1 MSCSLVASYWLL
13 ATAITTVYWHKTR
26 KPTRINHKFYT
37 ITYQDRTLAQIL
49 NVWKLK
55 LNNFKS
61 INRTTRL
68 YIYKITQSMIPQT
81 KNHSQWGQKSC
92 FAFRRPQAQTQT
104 PEKVTGGVPLF
115 FFSPGTVLQIR
126 PWPFHSISFQ
136 IHHSPIPSPPVAIY
150 CWHTDSVVK

>member
-13 ATAITTVYWHKTR
+13 ATAITMVYWHKTR

-37 ITYQDRTLAQIL
+37 ITYHDRTLAQIL

-115 FFSPGTVLQIR
+115 FSVPAQYFKLGLYRFIPYRFKFTIHQSPRHLLLYTVDILTA
-126 PWPFHSISFQ
+126 S
-136 IHHSPIPSPPVAIY
+136 
-150 CWHTDSVVK
+150 